1 MKNNLTAHAEADI
14 KAPVSKV
21 WDALTK
27 PEIIKQYFFGT
38 NTETEWKVGGP
49 LKFYGE
55 YQGHKYEDKGTVL
68 AFEPQQLIRYK
79 YWSSMS
85 GTEDKPENYLTITYK
100 LGGSGDHS
108 HLEITQENVADE
120 KTKTHSEENWKKVLA
135 GLKNLVEGGQEI
147 SAY

>member
-1 MKNNLTAHAEADI
+1 MATNFTATAEVGI

-21 WDALTK
+21 WDGLTR

-49 LKFYGE
+49 IKFSGE

-68 AFEPQQLIRYK
+68 AFEPQRLIKYK

-85 GTEDKPENYLTITYK
+85 GTEDKPENYLTITYQLEP
-100 LGGSGDHS
+100 LGDAT
-108 HLEITQENVADE
+108 LLRIVQEDVKDE
-120 KTKTHSEENWKKVLA
+120 ATKNHSEENWKKVLA
-135 GLKNLVEGGQEI
+135 GLKTLLEDGQEI
-147 SAY
+147 AAY